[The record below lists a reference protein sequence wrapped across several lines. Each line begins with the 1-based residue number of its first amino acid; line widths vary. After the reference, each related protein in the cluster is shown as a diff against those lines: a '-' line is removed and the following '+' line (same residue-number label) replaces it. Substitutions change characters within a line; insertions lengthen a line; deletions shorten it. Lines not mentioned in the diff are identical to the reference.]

1 MYNCLIMIYTKE
13 LDKDYFWKFL
23 IHISCL
29 KSDWFYIIH
38 VSYGPDFTYAD

>member
-1 MYNCLIMIYTKE
+1 MITKE
-13 LDKDYFWKFL
+13 LDIDYFSKFL

-38 VSYGPDFTYAD
+38 VSHDPDLSQKLIEQEKY